1 MDIVLEIFLLALVTC
16 FTSAFAAMLGQ
27 GGGLMLMAVLPG
39 FVPAPALIGIHS
51 VVQASSNGSRAYLS
65 HKHIN
70 WPIIWPVA
78 IGIVIGAATILPFIP
93 LLNWQWMQG
102 VIAIYILWLTWGK
115 LISLPKFFPCK
126 FTFKHILVQPFIRL
140 GILQGSLGMALG
152 ATGPL
157 GSALL
162 LSQGLSKDGIVA
174 SNSVIMLASHL
185 VKILFFSILGVQLL
199 NHALLLV
206 CLCLA
211 AIIGS
216 IIGSRFRNHLP
227 ENIFFP
233 LFKGLLTLLALRMLF
248 LAIP

>member
-1 MDIVLEIFLLALVTC
+1 MDTFLLALITC

-39 FVPAPALIGIHS
+39 FVPAPALVAIHS

-65 HKHIN
+65 RKQIN

-78 IGIVIGAATILPFIP
+78 IGTIMGAAIILPVIP
-93 LLNWQWMQG
+93 LLNWQWMQA

-115 LISLPKFFPCK
+115 FITLPKLLSCK
-126 FTFKHILVQPFIRL
+126 FTFKHILGSPFIRL

-157 GSALL
+157 GGALL
-162 LSQGLSKDGIVA
+162 LSKGLSKDAIVS
-174 SNSVIMLASHL
+174 SNSFIMLVSHL
-185 VKILFFSILGVQLL
+185 VKILFFSVLGVQFL
-199 NHALLLV
+199 NHVPLLLS
-206 CLCLA
+206 LCLA
-211 AIIGS
+211 AVIGS
-216 IIGSRFRNHLP
+216 IIGSRFRNRLP
-227 ENIFFP
+227 EKLFFP

-248 LAIP
+248 LAFS